1 MNRFNKVG
9 RKSEAPSAG
18 CATYGWRKALRF
30 SALRGMFAA
39 VFLLAGCA
47 TPPSTAIKQPLSIR
61 PEPVA
66 AAPANNGA
74 IFQPGPSQAR
84 PGISLFEDRKARYVG
99 DTLTVNL
106 VEKSEAKRKSETTDE
121 RKANGSF
128 DIPAPNIL
136 GSTRGI
142 GATTWEA
149 AASNKQELKD
159 NETNSNSFTGSI
171 TVTVVEVLANGHLVV
186 AGEKQLAINSDTEYI
201 RLAGVVNPSQISS
214 ANSINSTQLANAQLE
229 SKNSQSLDK
238 AQVGSMLARFFLTIL
253 PF

>member
-1 MNRFNKVG
+1 MSRSTAFII
-9 RKSEAPSAG
+9 
-18 CATYGWRKALRF
+18 
-30 SALRGMFAA
+30 AA
-39 VFLLAGCA
+39 MLLTGCA
-47 TPPSTAIKQPLSIR
+47 TPPPATAIKTPLSVR
-61 PEPVA
+61 PQAIA

-74 IFQPGPSQAR
+74 IYQPAPSQVR
-84 PGISLFEDRKARYVG
+84 PGMSLFEDRKARYVG

-106 VEKSEAKRKSETTDE
+106 VEKTEAKRKSETTDE
-121 RKANGSF
+121 RKANASL

-142 GATTWEA
+142 GGTAWEP
-149 AASNKQELKD
+149 SSSSKQELKD
-159 NETNSNSFTGSI
+159 NETNSNSFTGAI

-214 ANSINSTQLANAQLE
+214 ANSVNSTQLANAQFE
-229 SKNSQSLDK
+229 SKNTQSLDK

>member
-1 MNRFNKVG
+1 MRRINETTG
-9 RKSEAPSAG
+9 RKSPCFA
-18 CATYGWRKALRF
+18 ALRF
-30 SALRGMFAA
+30 MLVPVAL
-39 VFLLAGCA
+39 LLTGCA
-47 TPPSTAIKQPLSIR
+47 TPPATAIKQPLSIR
-61 PEPVA
+61 PEAVA

-74 IFQPGPSQAR
+74 IFQPAPSQAR
-84 PGISLFEDRKARYVG
+84 PGMSLFEDRKARYVG

-106 VEKSEAKRKSETTDE
+106 VEKTEAVRKSETTDE
-121 RKANGSF
+121 RKANASL
-128 DIPAPNIL
+128 DIPSPNIL

-142 GATTWEA
+142 HATAW
-149 AASNKQELKD
+149 SPSSSSKQELKD

-201 RLAGVVNPSQISS
+201 RLAGVVNPSQITS
-214 ANSINSTQLANAQLE
+214 ANSVNSTQLANAQFE

-238 AQVGSMLARFFLTIL
+238 SQFGSMLARFFLTVL

>member
-1 MNRFNKVG
+1 MKPNIVLI
-9 RKSEAPSAG
+9 P
-18 CATYGWRKALRF
+18 L
-30 SALRGMFAA
+30 AA
-39 VFLLAGCA
+39 MLAGCA
-47 TPPSTAIKQPLSIR
+47 TPPPETAIQQPFSVR
-61 PEPVA
+61 PRALAVA
-66 AAPANNGA
+66 PENNGA

-84 PGISLFEDRKARYVG
+84 PGLSLFEDRKAKYVG

-106 VEKSEAKRKSETTDE
+106 VEKTEAKRKSESTDE

-128 DIPAPNIL
+128 NIPSPTLL
-136 GSTRGI
+136 GSKGLVGPTS
-142 GATTWEA
+142 WDP

-201 RLAGVVNPSQISS
+201 RLAGVVNPSQITS
-214 ANSINSTQLANAQLE
+214 ANSINSTQLANAQFE
-229 SKNSQSLDK
+229 SKNTQRLDK
-238 AQVGSMLARFFLTIL
+238 SQVGSMLARFFLTVL